1 MALVNPSV
9 LPDVSRSI
17 PSSRHFSWTA
27 GFPYISR
34 FDSHDSLR
42 RLYDIH
48 LPSRLDELR
57 LDDINTFTT
66 LNCTT
71 QHASSERATTTR
83 TRPSCP
89 LIQVETIQEIPCN
102 QSFAENVKL
111 RRPFSRWMRS
121 LHRRV
126 SQRDHGK
133 VWSPDTGWENLECS
147 GAYQRSIRRRLSR
160 RLSSSGSSLGF
171 IEAVQSASISIAS
184 ASAISRSRRHHRL
197 SHCWSRTERS
207 SRASLSAPRFSEDS
221 IPFEK
226 VSIDVAAIQ
235 RSLRRRQII
244 EELINT
250 EESYIGDIRF
260 LIHVSSAQHYC

>member
-1 MALVNPSV
+1 MALVNPSA

-27 GFPYISR
+27 GFPYITR
-34 FDSHDSLR
+34 FGSHDSLR
-42 RLYDIH
+42 SLYDIH
-48 LPSRLDELR
+48 LPSRLEELR
-57 LDDINTFTT
+57 LGDINTFTT

-71 QHASSERATTTR
+71 QHASAERATTTR
-83 TRPSCP
+83 VRPSCP
-89 LIQVETIQEIPCN
+89 QIQVETIQEVPSS
-102 QSFAENVKL
+102 QSFAEKVKL
-111 RRPFSRWMRS
+111 RRPFSRWMKS

-126 SQRDHGK
+126 SQRDYGN

-147 GAYQRSIRRRLSR
+147 GTYQRSVRRRLSR
-160 RLSSSGSSLGF
+160 QLSSSGSSLGF

-184 ASAISRSRRHHRL
+184 ASAISRSHRHHRF
-197 SHCWSRTERS
+197 SNCRSRTERS

-226 VSIDVAAIQ
+226 VSIDVAAVQ

-260 LIHVSSAQHYC
+260 LIHVSSDQHYS

>member
-1 MALVNPSV
+1 MTLVNPSA

-27 GFPYISR
+27 GFPFISR

-48 LPSRLDELR
+48 LPSRLEELR

-71 QHASSERATTTR
+71 QHARSERATATR
-83 TRPSCP
+83 ARPSCP
-89 LIQVETIQEIPCN
+89 QIQVETIQEVPSSE
-102 QSFAENVKL
+102 SFAENAKL
-111 RRPFSRWMRS
+111 RRPFSRWMKS

-126 SQRDHGK
+126 SQRDYGN

-147 GAYQRSIRRRLSR
+147 GTYQRSVRRRLSR

-184 ASAISRSRRHHRL
+184 ASAISRSHRHHRL
-197 SHCWSRTERS
+197 SNCRSRTERS

-226 VSIDVAAIQ
+226 VSIDVAAVQ

-244 EELINT
+244 EELIST

-260 LIHVSSAQHYC
+260 LIHVSLDQHYS